1 MEITERTRV
10 SGEFLVQSE
19 AELNTNAQVPM
30 VCTSV
35 PGCLLTYV
43 GTFGRSEVEQSN
55 LKNVLVCLSEH
66 TVDHTINVLLNQN
79 NAQKQA

>member
-30 VCTSV
+30 VCTNV

-43 GTFGRSEVEQSN
+43 GTFGCSEVKQSN
-55 LKNVLVCLSEH
+55 LPENICLSVCLN
-66 TVDHTINVLLNQN
+66 TQWTIQ
-79 NAQKQA
+79 